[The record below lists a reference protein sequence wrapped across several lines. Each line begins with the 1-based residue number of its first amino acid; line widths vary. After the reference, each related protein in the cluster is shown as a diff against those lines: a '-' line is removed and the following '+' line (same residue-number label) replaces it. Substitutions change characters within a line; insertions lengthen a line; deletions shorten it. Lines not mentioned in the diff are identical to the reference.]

1 MKKKIKN
8 GMLLFTVLSVAGSIV
23 NAQGISRVTL
33 QPMKV
38 VYIIDSV
45 LAADSFSVKMGKDY
59 GLLFSLIGQQQLK
72 PGKIMGIYYTAA
84 PPFIFDVAVE
94 VDREPDQLAGAVQ
107 FKTIEGGDAVVVHFK
122 GPYEQIEKA
131 YLQIEDWLKK
141 NNKQRAGSPI
151 EVYLN
156 DPATV
161 KDKNELLTDVY
172 QLIK

>member
-1 MKKKIKN
+1 MKQKIRN
-8 GMLLFTVLSVAGSIV
+8 AMLLLIVLAASGSIA
-23 NAQGISRVTL
+23 NAQHISRVTL

-45 LAADSFSVKMGKDY
+45 LTADSFSVNMGKNY

-72 PGKIMGIYYTAA
+72 PGKIMGIYHTAA

-94 VDREPDQLAGAVQ
+94 VAREPGQLAGSVQ
-107 FKTIEGGDAVVVHFK
+107 FKIIEGGDAVVVHFK
-122 GPYEQIEKA
+122 GPYEQIEMA

-141 NNKQRAGSPI
+141 SNKQRAGPPI

-172 QLIK
+172 QLIR